1 MTWTMLTVFI
11 ICVILAGLFSGF
23 ETGFVSVNP
32 IRIKTLSTET
42 NSKRA
47 KMLLRYL
54 NQPDYLFVVL
64 LLGTNFCLVASSI
77 AMTKIVSN
85 PLYSLLITSVTFLY
99 FGEILPKTVFRLH
112 PNVLCEWLVPLITIF
127 DYILKPFSVPLA
139 WLYSKILGRNDR
151 FISIRS
157 FMRTPEDVKK
167 LVEQGV
173 EQGEIHKEEQE
184 LIHSV
189 FELQQKVAKEIM
201 VPRIDIC
208 AVPKTAKRS
217 EVIQVFR
224 ENRFTRIPVYEENID
239 KIIGIIKSFDLLK
252 DTDRA
257 NEDITRFL
265 KPVIFVTDS
274 TPLDEVL
281 KLMRQRHQTMAIVLD
296 EYGGTAGL
304 ITLEDILEEVFG
316 EIRDEHDQEELN
328 VRQMG
333 PGDYIIKARTSLE
346 ELRELTKIDIYD
358 NDVETVGGWI
368 LKKTQRVPQKGE
380 VIVIEPYRI
389 TIVDGRPNCVL
400 TVRLEVMKK

>member
-1 MTWTMLTVFI
+1 MMWAMLIIFI
-11 ICVILAGLFSGF
+11 VCVLLSGLFSGF

-32 IRIKTLSTET
+32 IRVRTLSMEG
-42 NSKRA
+42 NSRRA
-47 KMLLRYL
+47 RMLLRYL
-54 NQPDYLFVVL
+54 NHPDYLFVVL
-64 LLGTNFCLVASSI
+64 LLGNNLCLVGASI
-77 AMTKIVSN
+77 AMTKIVQS
-85 PLYSLLITSVTFLY
+85 PIYSLLITSAVFLY
-99 FGEILPKTVFRLH
+99 FAEILPKTIFRLH
-112 PNVLCEWLVPLITIF
+112 PHTLCEWLVPLVVFF
-127 DYILKPFSVPLA
+127 DFLFKPFSIPLS
-139 WLYSKILGRNDR
+139 WLYSKILGSNDR

-157 FMRTPEDVKK
+157 FMQTPEDVKK

-184 LIHSV
+184 LIQSV
-189 FELQQKVAKEIM
+189 FDLQQKVAKEIM

-217 EVIQVFR
+217 EVIQNFR
-224 ENRFTRIPVYEENID
+224 ENRFTRIPVYEETID
-239 KIIGIIKSFDLLK
+239 RIVGVIKSFDLLK
-252 DTDRA
+252 DSDRT
-257 NEDITRFL
+257 NEDITRFI

-304 ITLEDILEEVFG
+304 ITLEDILEELFG
-316 EIRDEHDQEELN
+316 EIRDEHDQEEPL

-333 PGDYIIKARTSLE
+333 PGDFIVQARISLQ
-346 ELRELTKIDIYD
+346 ELRELTKLEIYD
-358 NDVETVGGWI
+358 DEVETLSGWI

-380 VIVIEPYRI
+380 VIIIEPYRI
-389 TIVDGRPNCVL
+389 TIVDGKPNCVV